1 MAIYT
6 DTSPTAKVTKITVS
20 GPPANI
26 RVDDFLTVDFSITFR
41 DAEASRRAQEVINGM
56 GFRESQPPS
65 GEGKE
70 MRGQAM
76 LTRVYDA
83 LEALDKAGVLEPG
96 QLGNIYAKLQPIGRK
111 AGGGDVRSV

>member
-1 MAIYT
+1 
-6 DTSPTAKVTKITVS
+6 
-20 GPPANI
+20 
-26 RVDDFLTVDFSITFR
+26 
-41 DAEASRRAQEVINGM
+41 
-56 GFRESQPPS
+56 
-65 GEGKE
+65 